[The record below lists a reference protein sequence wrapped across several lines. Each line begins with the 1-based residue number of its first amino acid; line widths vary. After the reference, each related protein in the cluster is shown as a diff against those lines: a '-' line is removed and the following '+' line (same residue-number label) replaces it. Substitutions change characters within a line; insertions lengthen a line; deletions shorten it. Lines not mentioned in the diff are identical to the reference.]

1 MDRCCCPV
9 LRARPPPGKS
19 GESKHARISCCAG
32 RPRACG
38 GNCCIIHAWRAQPKI
53 RRTGRTLGCAPVAFM
68 RGESSP
74 RAAPSSTSASGPPPT
89 RGSRNIPACL
99 WLRVPATPQRAG
111 NRAIRCHL
119 EADRRGSLK
128 KIRVN
133 GSISRGKW
141 EITASAA
148 AAKSDGPR
156 PGSRNRSRGAWA
168 RAPLSPWAK

>member
-1 MDRCCCPV
+1 MLLPCPQGPPA
-9 LRARPPPGKS
+9 ARKS
-19 GESKHARISCCAG
+19 GESKHARICCCAG

-38 GNCCIIHAWRAQPKI
+38 GNCGIIHEWRAQPKI

-74 RAAPSSTSASGPPPT
+74 RAGPSSTSASGPPPT
-89 RGSRNIPACL
+89 RGFPNIPACL
-99 WLRVPATPQRAG
+99 SLHVPATRQRAR

-133 GSISRGKW
+133 GSIGGGKW
-141 EITASAA
+141 QITASAA
-148 AAKSDGPR
+148 AAESDGPR